1 MPKCRF
7 PHDFNHGPNQ
17 RIVQNMNCQ
26 NIDCQLI
33 VQMIRMKKNLGRK
46 FNSTESLTT
55 VRNFKASPKDLPI
68 KDDINKQIDVSY
80 PSSYLAKEIDVEV
93 IELCLNSKK
102 IQIEKEFKECQ
113 NEYFRRITIQL
124 TDKTSEKF
132 AHDKEK

>member
-17 RIVQNMNCQ
+17 KIVQNMNCQ

-80 PSSYLAKEIDVEV
+80 PSSYLAKEMDVEV

-102 IQIEKEFKECQ
+102 IQIEKKFKECQ

>member
-1 MPKCRF
+1 
-7 PHDFNHGPNQ
+7 
-17 RIVQNMNCQ
+17 MNCQ

>member
-17 RIVQNMNCQ
+17 KIVQNMNCQ

-102 IQIEKEFKECQ
+102 IQIEKKFKECQ